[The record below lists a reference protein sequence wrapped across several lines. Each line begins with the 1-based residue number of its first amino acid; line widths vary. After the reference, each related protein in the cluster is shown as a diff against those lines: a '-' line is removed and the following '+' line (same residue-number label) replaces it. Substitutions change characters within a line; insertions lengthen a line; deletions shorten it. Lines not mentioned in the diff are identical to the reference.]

1 MEVLKITVDLDSI
14 GELNTNLP
22 TNLEAGMDVVVIINS
37 SLEHKKVRGNYNF
50 SVLAGKIS
58 WCDAVATQRSLRDE

>member
-1 MEVLKITVDLDSI
+1 MEVLKATVDLDSI

-37 SLEHKKVRGNYNF
+37 SLEHKKVRGNYDF
-50 SVLAGKIS
+50 SVLGEIS